1 MSDADLARRIR
12 RLRGEQLRRAG
23 RTHTCARCGGEFHAR
38 SGARYCSGACRVAA
52 FRNRARAADPAG
64 RGGIR

>member
-12 RLRGEQLRRAG
+12 RLRGEQLRRVG
-23 RTHTCARCGGEFHAR
+23 RTHTCARCGAEFHAR

-52 FRNRARAADPAG
+52 FRIRARTADPAG
-64 RGGIR
+64 CGDLR